1 MSDPMSDWR
10 FDLVPAPSAGAKAT
24 GHVDWRDSILTG
36 WEWPYVAVHGAH
48 PGPAVLITAG
58 VHGSEYVSIDTAIR
72 LGATLDAAQ
81 VHGQVLVLPLLNPAA
96 FWERTP
102 YVSPIDNLNPNR
114 VFPGKPHGTFSER
127 IAYHVTE
134 RAMRHADAM
143 IDLHGGDIP
152 EALLPFTIWEE
163 TGNAVMNAKS
173 RAMAEAF
180 GMPATIA
187 LQPAKS
193 PIGGTT
199 HAAAAHLGVAAVIAE
214 DGNAGVYDAAIAER
228 MFSGAENALRALGV
242 VPGGA
247 RSVAKPHR
255 YARFVWMR
263 SREAGFFRPAVKVGD
278 TVATGAPIGT
288 IIDFFGHTRATIS
301 AEAAGRVLFMIVS
314 AAIKANGLI
323 CGIGADQ

>member
-1 MSDPMSDWR
+1 MPDWR
-10 FDLVPAPSAGAKAT
+10 FDLVPAPAAGTKTT
-24 GHVDWRDSILTG
+24 GHVDWRDPILTG

-48 PGPAVLITAG
+48 PGPRVLITAG

-72 LGATLDAAQ
+72 LGATLDAAK
-81 VHGQVLVLPLLNPAA
+81 VHGQVLILPLLNPAA

-114 VFPGKPHGTFSER
+114 VYPGKSQGTFSER
-127 IAYHVTE
+127 LAYHVTE
-134 RAMRHADAM
+134 RAMRHAEAL

-163 TGNAVMNAKS
+163 TGNAAMDAKS

-187 LQPAKS
+187 LQPAKA
-193 PIGGTT
+193 PISGTT

-214 DGNAGVYDAAIAER
+214 DGNAGVYDAAITER
-228 MFSGAENALRALGV
+228 MFEGAENALRALGV
-242 VPGGA
+242 IPGGV
-247 RSVAKPHR
+247 REVPKPHR
-255 YARFVWMR
+255 YARFVWIR
-263 SREAGFFRPAVKVGD
+263 SQEAGFFRPAVKVGD
-278 TVATGAPIGT
+278 MVAAGAPIGT
-288 IIDFFGHTRATIS
+288 LVDFFGQTRETIK
-301 AEAAGRVLFMIVS
+301 AEAGGRMLFMLVS

-323 CGIGADQ
+323 CGIGADA